1 MNKNS
6 KLQKPSPEKD
16 LLSINKQQTLNVLT
30 EKEQALIKGG
40 YMSACLATDKKMRK
54 KEYGMM

>member
-6 KLQKPSPEKD
+6 KLQNPSPAKD
-16 LLSINKQQTLNVLT
+16 LFSINKQQTLNVLT

-40 YMSACLATDKKMRK
+40 YMSACLANDKKIRK
-54 KEYGMM
+54 KNPAMM

>member
-6 KLQKPSPEKD
+6 KLQKPSSEKD
-16 LLSINKQQTLNVLT
+16 LLSINKQQTLNVLN

-40 YMSACLATDKKMRK
+40 YMSACLANDKKIRK
-54 KEYGMM
+54 KEHAMM

>member
-6 KLQKPSPEKD
+6 KLQNPSPEKD
-16 LLSINKQQTLNVLT
+16 MLSINKQQTLNVLT

-40 YMSACLATDKKMRK
+40 YMSACLTTDKKIRK
-54 KEYGMM
+54 KNPAMM

>member
-6 KLQKPSPEKD
+6 KLQNPSAEKD
-16 LLSINKQQTLNVLT
+16 LLSINKQQTLNVLS

-40 YMSACLATDKKMRK
+40 YMSACLANDKKIKK
-54 KEYGMM
+54 KEYTMM